1 MNPKKL
7 HIIILLITL
16 LGTLLAGCGAAGEVQ
31 VSKED
36 NGGMVEINTGM
47 VLVVSLES
55 NPTTGYSWFVE
66 SVDEAILAQK
76 GEVEFDDSGRENL
89 VGAPGVEI
97 YRFEATEAGE
107 SSLILVYQ
115 RPWEEDVEPLET
127 FTLQV
132 IVK

>member
-1 MNPKKL
+1 M
-7 HIIILLITL
+7 
-16 LGTLLAGCGAAGEVQ
+16 G
-31 VSKED
+31 
-36 NGGMVEINTGM
+36 
-47 VLVVSLES
+47 
-55 NPTTGYSWFVE
+55 

-107 SSLILVYQ
+107 TSLILVYQ

-127 FTLQV
+127 FTIQV
-132 IVK
+132 VVK